1 MLSLPPLPP
10 RPASWVLR
18 SLSWGRLRSLPFMVA
33 LTAVA
38 GLATLG
44 VLLFLLLVVS
54 HNQALYERYYKTL
67 MGVNIGA
74 GGLLLL
80 VISWVVFSLWRRLRR
95 GKFGARLMLKLAF
108 TFALVGLLPG
118 LVMYIVSYQF
128 VVRSIDS
135 WFDQRVEGALQ
146 AGLNLGAG
154 TLDNLTLDLI
164 TQARVASNDWSE
176 VPIYGVGLERFRE
189 QLRAEDVQVWN
200 TQGRLLAS
208 SGASRYELAPQG
220 ADAAV
225 LQELSQRAYATNIEG
240 LDDPEAGEGAK
251 PGRIH
256 LWARLR
262 MGGFTLNSGQGRLLH
277 VVQVVPADLMRN
289 ALQVQN
295 AYREYQERALARE
308 GLRSMYVGT
317 LSLSLILAVFAAIL
331 LAVVLSGRLMRPLM
345 LLSEGVAKVA
355 AGDLQGQAATA
366 RLMRAGDELGD
377 LTQAFA
383 QMTQQLASAQVQK
396 RLSMLALEEA
406 HTYLQTILDN
416 QSSGVI
422 VLDGQ
427 GRILSVNAGATRV
440 LREPMAAYIGQALTA
455 VPQMAQLAEKVRA
468 LFMAQA
474 DEPQGGAL
482 GEHWE
487 KTFVLQDATEL
498 TQDTTAPGV
507 EHGASNQQQARTI
520 LARGVLLPLREQGDG
535 EMADTASAFGAWG
548 AAQRPALGRHLL
560 VLDDISATVSA
571 QRSQAWADVARR
583 LAHEIKNPLT
593 PIQLSA
599 ERLEMKLEGKLQGA
613 DAQLLRKS
621 VATIVDQV
629 AALKRLVDEF
639 REYARLPAAQL
650 QATDLGALLADM
662 AQLYAHAVVPVQWQ
676 VPPHLPPIMG
686 DAQQL
691 RQVVHNLVQNAQDAA
706 LSRYEADCAHA
717 NTSVSAE
724 GVSLV
729 LPALVQVQAHISSSG
744 ERLRLVVRDNGSGF
758 PQAILQRAFEPYIT
772 TKAKGTGLGLAVVK
786 KIADEHHARLEIA
799 NLAPADAALQGEAG
813 DARVQG
819 AQISLSFALAKA
831 QDATPTSAEFK
842 ARAET

>member
-10 RPASWVLR
+10 RPARWLLR
-18 SLSWGRLRSLPFMVA
+18 TLSWGRLRSLPFMVA

-67 MGVNIGA
+67 MGINIGA
-74 GGLLLL
+74 GLLLL
-80 VISWVVFSLWRRLRR
+80 LIISWVVLSLWRRLRK

-118 LVMYIVSYQF
+118 LVMYVVSYQF
-128 VVRSIDS
+128 VVRSIES

-164 TQARVASNDWSE
+164 SQARVATSDWSE
-176 VPIYGVGLERFRE
+176 VPIYGSGLERFRE
-189 QLRAEDVQVWN
+189 QLRAEDVQIWSN
-200 TQGRLLAS
+200 QGRLLAA
-208 SGASRYELAPQG
+208 SGASRFELAPQG
-220 ADAAV
+220 ADASV
-225 LQELSQRAYATNIEG
+225 LQELNQRGYTTSIEG
-240 LDDPEAGEGAK
+240 LDDPDVGLPK

-262 MGGFTLNSGQGRLLH
+262 AGSFSLGSGQGRLLH

-331 LAVVLSGRLMRPLM
+331 LAVILSGRLMRPLM

-355 AGDLQGQAATA
+355 AGDLQGQTATA

-383 QMTQQLASAQVQK
+383 QMTQQLATAQVQK

-427 GRILSVNAGATRV
+427 GHILSVNAGATRV
-440 LREPMAAYIGQALTA
+440 LREPLAAFIGQPLAA
-455 VPQMAQLAEKVRA
+455 VPHMAELADKSRA

-474 DEPQGGAL
+474 DESQGGL

-487 KTFVLQDATEL
+487 KTFVLQDEATP
-498 TQDTTAPGV
+498 AMP
-507 EHGASNQQQARTI
+507 EHGASSSQARTI
-520 LARGVLLPLREQGDG
+520 LARGVLLPQRELRDG
-535 EMADTASAFGAWG
+535 EAAAVAFDSPWG
-548 AAQRPALGRHLL
+548 ADEQTALGRHLL

-571 QRSQAWADVARR
+571 QRSQAWAEVARR

-613 DAQLLRKS
+613 DAQLVHKS
-621 VATIVDQV
+621 VGTIVDQV
-629 AALKRLVDEF
+629 AALKRLVNEF
-639 REYARLPAAQL
+639 SQYARLPAAQL
-650 QATDLGALLADM
+650 QAMDLGALLGDM
-662 AQLYAHAVVPVQWQ
+662 AQLYAHAVVPVRWQ
-676 VPPHLPPIMG
+676 VPPHLPAIMG

-706 LSRYEADCAHA
+706 LSRYEADCATVGA
-717 NTSVSAE
+717 AQA
-724 GVSLV
+724 
-729 LPALVQVQAHISSSG
+729 LPAQVEVQAQISSSG
-744 ERLRLVVRDNGSGF
+744 ERLRLLVRDNGAGF
-758 PQAILQRAFEPYIT
+758 PTAILQRAFEPYIT

-786 KIADEHHARLEIA
+786 KIADEHHARLEIV
-799 NLAPADAALQGEAG
+799 NLLASDALQGSDTA
-813 DARVQG
+813 AASVLG
-819 AQISLSFALAKA
+819 AQISLSFALLKK
-831 QDATPTSAEFK
+831 PETSLQTA
-842 ARAET
+842 

>member
-1 MLSLPPLPP
+1 MQTLPPLPP
-10 RPASWVLR
+10 RLVRWLLR
-18 SLSWGRLRSLPFMVA
+18 SVWWGRLRSLPFMVT

-54 HNQALYERYYKTL
+54 HNQALYERYYKAL

-74 GGLLLL
+74 GVVLLGII
-80 VISWVVFSLWRRLRR
+80 VWVVFSLWRRLRK

-118 LVMYIVSYQF
+118 LVMYVVSYQF
-128 VVRSIDS
+128 VVRSIES

-146 AGLNLGAG
+146 AGLSLGVG

-164 TQARVASNDWSE
+164 TQTKVASNDWSE
-176 VPIYGVGLERFRE
+176 VPIYGSGLERFRE
-189 QLRAEDVQVWN
+189 QLRAEDVQVWSA
-200 TQGRLLAS
+200 QGRLLAS

-225 LQELSQRAYATNIEG
+225 LQELAQRGYTTSIEG
-240 LDDPEAGEGAK
+240 LDEPDSGAGASVLSV
-251 PGRIH
+251 GRIH

-262 MGGFTLNSGQGRLLH
+262 GSELSFSSNNKRILH
-277 VVQVVPADLMRN
+277 VVQVVPTDLMSN

-331 LAVVLSGRLMRPLM
+331 LAVILSGRLMRPLM

-366 RLMRAGDELGD
+366 RLMSVGDELGD

-383 QMTQQLASAQVQK
+383 QMTQQLATAQVQK
-396 RLSMLALEEA
+396 RRSMLALEEA
-406 HTYLQTILDN
+406 RTYLQTILDH
-416 QSSGVI
+416 QSAGVM
-422 VLDGQ
+422 VLDAQ
-427 GRILSVNAGATRV
+427 GKILSVNAGATRV
-440 LREPMAAYIGQALTA
+440 LREPMAAYIGQALSA
-455 VPQMAQLAEKVRA
+455 VPNMAELADKAKQLFA
-468 LFMAQA
+468 AQA
-474 DEPQGGAL
+474 DETAGAAVQEVAPS
-482 GEHWE
+482 EHWE
-487 KTFVLQDATEL
+487 TTFVLAADAQE
-498 TQDTTAPGV
+498 AESEYGI
-507 EHGASNQQQARTI
+507 GAQQARTI
-520 LARGVLLPLREQGDG
+520 LARGVLLPWR
-535 EMADTASAFGAWG
+535 ADMSADMGFSPWDASPTGQHMPGAG
-548 AAQRPALGRHLL
+548 LGRHLL

-571 QRSQAWADVARR
+571 QRSQAWAEVARR

-599 ERLEMKLEGKLQGA
+599 ERLEMKLGGKLEGA
-613 DAQLLRKS
+613 DALLLQKS
-621 VATIVDQV
+621 VKTIVDQV

-650 QATDLGALLADM
+650 QATDLGVLLADM
-662 AQLYAHAVVPVQWQ
+662 AQLYARAVVPVQWQ
-676 VPPHLPPIMG
+676 IAAGLPAIMG

-691 RQVVHNLVQNAQDAA
+691 RQVIHNLVQNAQDAA
-706 LSRYEADCAHA
+706 LARYEAELAA
-717 NTSVSAE
+717 NAATP
-724 GVSLV
+724 
-729 LPALVQVQAHISSSG
+729 LPAQVQVELRLSHSG
-744 ERLRLVVRDNGSGF
+744 ERVRLFVRDNGAGF
-758 PQAILQRAFEPYIT
+758 PAAILQRAFEPYVT

-786 KIADEHHARLEIA
+786 KIADEHHARLEIV
-799 NLAPADAALQGEAG
+799 NLPVQTGAAELPPPPI
-813 DARVQG
+813 QG
-819 AQISLSFALAKA
+819 AQISLSFALAKVDTD
-831 QDATPTSAEFK
+831 QST
-842 ARAET
+842 

>member
-1 MLSLPPLPP
+1 MQPLAAIPPHYT
-10 RPASWVLR
+10 RWFFKMAW
-18 SLSWGRLRSLPFMVA
+18 WNKLRSLPFMVA

-67 MGVNIGA
+67 MAVNIGA
-74 GGLLLL
+74 GSVLLL
-80 VISWVVFSLWRRLRR
+80 VIAWVVWSLWRRLRK

-118 LVMYIVSYQF
+118 LVMYVVSYQF
-128 VVRSIDS
+128 VVRSIES

-146 AGLNLGAG
+146 AGLNLGVG

-176 VPIYGVGLERFRE
+176 VPIYGTGLERFRE

-208 SGASRYELAPQG
+208 SGASRFELAPQG

-225 LQELSQRAYATNIEG
+225 LHELAQRGYTTSIEG
-240 LDDPEAGEGAK
+240 LDDPEAGAA
-251 PGRIH
+251 PMAGRIH

-262 MGGFTLNSGQGRLLH
+262 AGSLSLSSGQGRLLH
-277 VVQVVPADLMRN
+277 VVQIVPADLMRN

-331 LAVVLSGRLMRPLM
+331 LAVILSGRLMRPLM

-366 RLMRAGDELGD
+366 RLMRSGDELGE
-377 LTQAFA
+377 LTLAFA
-383 QMTQQLASAQVQK
+383 QMTQQLAAAQVQK
-396 RLSMLALEEA
+396 RRSMLALEEA
-406 HTYLQTILDN
+406 HTYLQTILDH
-416 QSSGVI
+416 QSAGVI
-422 VLDGQ
+422 VLDGE
-427 GRILSVNAGATRV
+427 GKILSANAGATRV
-440 LREPMAAYIGQALTA
+440 LREPVSAYIGQALAA
-455 VPQMAQLAEKVRA
+455 VPHMAELAQKVRA
-468 LFMAQA
+468 LFVAQA
-474 DEPQGGAL
+474 DELHSAAL
-482 GEHWE
+482 AAEHWE
-487 KTFVLQDATEL
+487 KTFVLQDSSEDLRPEYGAN
-498 TQDTTAPGV
+498 TQDV
-507 EHGASNQQQARTI
+507 RTI
-520 LARGVLLPLREQGDG
+520 LARGVLLPQAAEVDMEPWSGGHGQ
-535 EMADTASAFGAWG
+535 G
-548 AAQRPALGRHLL
+548 AAGGLNPALGRHLL

-571 QRSQAWADVARR
+571 QRSQAWADIARR

-599 ERLEMKLEGKLQGA
+599 ERLEMKLEDKLQGA

-639 REYARLPAAQL
+639 REYARLPAAHL
-650 QATDLGALLADM
+650 QATDLAELLSDM

-676 VPPHLPPIMG
+676 VAADLPVIMG

-706 LSRYEADCAHA
+706 LSRYEGECAAAA
-717 NTSVSAE
+717 NAE
-724 GVSLV
+724 AAAAVPPAQVLV
-729 LPALVQVQAHISSSG
+729 LARPSSSG
-744 ERLRLVVRDNGSGF
+744 ERVHLVVRDNGSGF
-758 PQAILQRAFEPYIT
+758 PSAILQRAFEPYIT
-772 TKAKGTGLGLAVVK
+772 TKTKGTGLGLAVVK
-786 KIADEHHARLEIA
+786 KIADEHHARLEII
-799 NLAPADAALQGEAG
+799 NLMPPDEAG
-813 DARVQG
+813 VASAGAKAAG
-819 AQISLSFALAKA
+819 AQITLSFALAKNA
-831 QDATPTSAEFK
+831 EQATQA
-842 ARAET
+842 

>member
-1 MLSLPPLPP
+1 MLPLPPLPP
-10 RPASWVLR
+10 RPARWVLR
-18 SLSWGRLRSLPFMVA
+18 SLSWSRVRSLPFMVA

-44 VLLFLLLVVS
+44 VLLFLLLAVS

-67 MGVNIGA
+67 MGINIGA
-74 GGLLLL
+74 GLLLL
-80 VISWVVFSLWRRLRR
+80 IIISWVVFSLWRRLRK

-118 LVMYIVSYQF
+118 LVMYVVSYQF
-128 VVRSIDS
+128 VVRSIES

-164 TQARVASNDWSE
+164 NQARVASNDWSE
-176 VPIYGVGLERFRE
+176 VPIYGSGLERFRE
-189 QLRAEDVQVWN
+189 QLRAEDVQVW
-200 TQGRLLAS
+200 TSQGRLLAA
-208 SGASRYELAPQG
+208 SGASRFELAPQG

-225 LQELSQRAYATNIEG
+225 LQELSQRGYTTSIEG
-240 LDDPEAGEGAK
+240 LDDPDAGLSRS
-251 PGRIH
+251 GRIH
-256 LWARLR
+256 LWARMR
-262 MGGFTLNSGQGRLLH
+262 AGSYSLNRGQGRLLH

-331 LAVVLSGRLMRPLM
+331 LAVILSGRLMRPLM

-383 QMTQQLASAQVQK
+383 QMTQQLATAQVQK

-406 HTYLQTILDN
+406 HTYLQTILDT

-422 VLDGQ
+422 VLDGK
-427 GRILSVNAGATRV
+427 GHILSVNAGATRV
-440 LREPMAAYIGQALTA
+440 LREPLAAFIGQPLAA
-455 VPQMAQLAEKVRA
+455 VPHMAELAEKARV

-474 DEPQGGAL
+474 DESQEQAL

-487 KTFVLQDATEL
+487 TTFVLQDDAL
-498 TQDTTAPGV
+498 APQP
-507 EHGASNQQQARTI
+507 EHGASSSQARTI
-520 LARGVLLPLREQGDG
+520 LARGVLLPRREQGDG
-535 EMADTASAFGAWG
+535 ETGASAFSTWDE
-548 AAQRPALGRHLL
+548 RPALGRHLL

-571 QRSQAWADVARR
+571 QRSQAWAEVARR

-599 ERLEMKLEGKLQGA
+599 ERLEMKLEGKLQPA
-613 DAQLLRKS
+613 DAQLLHKS
-621 VATIVDQV
+621 VTTIVDQV
-629 AALKRLVDEF
+629 SALKRLVDEF

-650 QATDLGALLADM
+650 QATDLAALLADM

-676 VPPHLPPIMG
+676 IAPQLPPIMA

-706 LSRYEADCAHA
+706 LSRYEAECAHTHHAA
-717 NTSVSAE
+717 NAQGHV
-724 GVSLV
+724 VR
-729 LPALVQVQAHISSSG
+729 PAQVLVQAYISNSG
-744 ERLRLVVRDNGSGF
+744 ERLRLLVSDNGSGF
-758 PQAILQRAFEPYIT
+758 PPAILQRAFEPYIT
-772 TKAKGTGLGLAVVK
+772 TKTKGTGLGLAVVK
-786 KIADEHHARLEIA
+786 KIADEHHARLEIVNLVSNPSGADSHQA
-799 NLAPADAALQGEAG
+799 NVASAIS
-813 DARVQG
+813 G
-819 AQISLSFALAKA
+819 AQISLSFAVIKNSAA
-831 QDATPTSAEFK
+831 PQDLKP
-842 ARAET
+842 

>member
-1 MLSLPPLPP
+1 MLTLPPLPP
-10 RPASWVLR
+10 RPARWVLR

-38 GLATLG
+38 SLATLG

-74 GGLLLL
+74 GVLLLL
-80 VISWVVFSLWRRLRR
+80 VISWVVFSLWRRLRK

-118 LVMYIVSYQF
+118 LVMYVVSYQF
-128 VVRSIDS
+128 VVRSIES

-154 TLDNLTLDLI
+154 TLDNLTLDLVS
-164 TQARVASNDWSE
+164 QARAASSDWSE
-176 VPIYGVGLERFRE
+176 VPIYGTGLDRFRE

-200 TQGRLLAS
+200 GQGRLL
-208 SGASRYELAPQG
+208 GASGTSRFELAPQG
-220 ADAAV
+220 ADASV
-225 LQELSQRAYATNIEG
+225 LHELAGRGYTTTIEG
-240 LDDPEAGEGAK
+240 LDDPEAAAPK
-251 PGRIH
+251 AGRIH

-262 MGGFTLNSGQGRLLH
+262 SGSLSLNSGQGRLLH
-277 VVQVVPADLMRN
+277 VVQIVPSDLMRN

-331 LAVVLSGRLMRPLM
+331 LAVILSGRLMRPLL

-383 QMTQQLASAQVQK
+383 QMTQQLATAQVQK

-427 GRILSVNAGATRV
+427 GHILSVNAGATRV
-440 LREPMAAYIGQALTA
+440 LREPLAAFIGQTLAA
-455 VPQMAQLAEKVRA
+455 VPNMAELADKARA

-474 DEPQGGAL
+474 DESFNADV

-487 KTFVLQDATEL
+487 RTFVLQDDAA
-498 TQDTTAPGV
+498 DPV
-507 EHGASNQQQARTI
+507 SEHSASTGGARTI
-520 LARGVLLPLREQGDG
+520 LARGVLLPQRDRADAGAGDANFNPWGDAEQ
-535 EMADTASAFGAWG
+535 A
-548 AAQRPALGRHLL
+548 ALGRHLL

-571 QRSQAWADVARR
+571 QRSQAWAEVARR

-599 ERLEMKLEGKLQGA
+599 ERLEMKLQDKLQGA
-613 DAQLLRKS
+613 EAQLLHKS

-650 QATDLGALLADM
+650 QPTDLGGLLGDM

-676 VPPHLPPIMG
+676 VPPDLPAIMG

-706 LSRYEADCAHA
+706 LSRYEADCVQSGAGA
-717 NTSVSAE
+717 GAGSA
-724 GVSLV
+724 VDMADIK
-729 LPALVQVQAHISSSG
+729 PAQVQVQAQLSSSG
-744 ERLRLVVRDNGSGF
+744 ERLRLLVRDNGSGF
-758 PQAILQRAFEPYIT
+758 PAAILQRAFEPYIT

-786 KIADEHHARLEIA
+786 KIADEHHARLEINNLLPPEDA
-799 NLAPADAALQGEAG
+799 NAKDGAKTPEIQGSKAL
-813 DARVQG
+813 G
-819 AQISLSFALAKA
+819 AQISLSFALAKSVA
-831 QDATPTSAEFK
+831 ASA
-842 ARAET
+842 

>member
-1 MLSLPPLPP
+1 MPLLPSSFP
-10 RPASWVLR
+10 RSVPWLGR

-38 GLATLG
+38 GLVTLG

-67 MGVNIGA
+67 MAVNIAA
-74 GGLLLL
+74 GVLLLV
-80 VISWVVFSLWRRLRR
+80 VISWVVWGLWRRLRK

-118 LVMYIVSYQF
+118 LVMYVVSYQF
-128 VVRSIDS
+128 VVRSIES

-146 AGLNLGAG
+146 AGLSLGAG

-164 TQARVASNDWSE
+164 SQARAASNDWTE
-176 VPIYGVGLERFRE
+176 VPLYGSGLERFRE

-208 SGASRYELAPQG
+208 SGASRFELAPQG

-225 LQELSQRAYATNIEG
+225 QQELAQRGYTTSIEG
-240 LDDPEAGEGAK
+240 LDEPEAAAPK
-251 PGRIH
+251 LGRIH

-262 MGGFTLNSGQGRLLH
+262 AGSFSLSSGQGRLLH

-295 AYREYQERALARE
+295 AYREYQERALGRE

-317 LSLSLILAVFAAIL
+317 LTLSLILAVFAAIL
-331 LAVVLSGRLMRPLM
+331 LAVILSGRLMRPLM

-355 AGDLQGQAATA
+355 AGDLQGQAAMA

-383 QMTQQLASAQVQK
+383 QMTQQLAAAQEQK

-406 HTYLQTILDN
+406 RTDLQTIMDN

-422 VLDGQ
+422 VLDSQ
-427 GRILSVNAGATRV
+427 GRILSVNVGVTRV
-440 LREPMAAYIGQALTA
+440 LRQPFGAFIGQPLAQ
-455 VPQMAQLAEKVRA
+455 VPHMAELAEKSRA

-474 DEPQGGAL
+474 DHAHDANAL
-482 GEHWE
+482 EHWE
-487 KTFVLQDATEL
+487 KTFVLEDA
-498 TQDTTAPGV
+498 APV
-507 EHGASNQQQARTI
+507 SASAPVHGSDSRQARTI
-520 LARGVLLPLREQGDG
+520 LARGVLLPQRDMGD
-535 EMADTASAFGAWG
+535 EDPTAANASAFGSG
-548 AAQRPALGRHLL
+548 PQPALGRHLL

-571 QRSQAWADVARR
+571 QRSQAWADIARR

-613 DAQLLRKS
+613 DAQLVHKS
-621 VATIVDQV
+621 VGTIVDQV
-629 AALKRLVDEF
+629 AALKRLVNEF
-639 REYARLPAAQL
+639 SEYARLPAAEL
-650 QATDLGALLADM
+650 QAMDLGALLGDM
-662 AQLYAHAVVPVQWQ
+662 AQLYARAVVPVQWQ
-676 VPPHLPPIMG
+676 VPTTLPAIMG

-706 LSRYEADCAHA
+706 LSRYEADCATVGA
-717 NTSVSAE
+717 ARAE
-724 GVSLV
+724 
-729 LPALVQVQAHISSSG
+729 PAQVQVIAHISTSG
-744 ERLRLVVRDNGSGF
+744 ERLRLLVRDNGNGF
-758 PQAILQRAFEPYIT
+758 PTEILQRAFEPYIT

-786 KIADEHHARLEIA
+786 KIADEHHARLEIT
-799 NLAPADAALQGEAG
+799 NLSATDAQQ
-813 DARVQG
+813 DAQQDAQIRPGKVLG
-819 AQISLSFALAKA
+819 AQVSLSFALPK
-831 QDATPTSAEFK
+831 QETAT
-842 ARAET
+842 

>member
-1 MLSLPPLPP
+1 MLPLPTLPP
-10 RPASWVLR
+10 RPSRWLWRSWSLR
-18 SLSWGRLRSLPFMVA
+18 RLRSLPFMVA
-33 LTAVA
+33 LTTVA
-38 GLATLG
+38 SLLTLG

-74 GGLLLL
+74 GLLLLL
-80 VISWVVFSLWRRLRR
+80 VLSWVVFSLWRRLRK

-118 LVMYIVSYQF
+118 LVMYVVSYQF
-128 VVRSIDS
+128 VVRSIES

-164 TQARVASNDWSE
+164 SQARAASNDWSE
-176 VPIYGVGLERFRE
+176 VPIYGAGLERFRE
-189 QLRAEDVQVWN
+189 QLRAEDVQVWS

-208 SGASRYELAPQG
+208 SGASRFELAPQG
-220 ADAAV
+220 ADATL
-225 LQELSQRAYATNIEG
+225 LQELAVRGYTTNIEG
-240 LDDPEAGEGAK
+240 LDDPEASAPK

-262 MGGFTLNSGQGRLLH
+262 TGSLSLSSGQGRLLH

-331 LAVVLSGRLMRPLM
+331 LAVILSGRLMRPLM

-383 QMTQQLASAQVQK
+383 QMTQQLAAAQVQK

-406 HTYLQTILDN
+406 RTYLQTILDN

-427 GRILSVNAGATRV
+427 GHILSVNAGATRV
-440 LREPMAAYIGQALTA
+440 LREPLAAFIGQPLAA
-455 VPQMAQLAEKVRA
+455 VPQMAELAAKARA

-474 DEPQGGAL
+474 DAVQGAGLA
-482 GEHWE
+482 EHWE
-487 KTFVLQDATEL
+487 KTFVLQDESA
-498 TQDTTAPGV
+498 APNT
-507 EHGASNQQQARTI
+507 EHGANNSQARTI
-520 LARGVLLPLREQGDG
+520 LARGVLLPQRDSSEAEGDVV
-535 EMADTASAFGAWG
+535 SFNPWG
-548 AAQRPALGRHLL
+548 QQSVLGRHLL

-571 QRSQAWADVARR
+571 QRSQAWAEVARR

-613 DAQLLRKS
+613 DAQLVHKS
-621 VATIVDQV
+621 VGTIVDQV

-650 QATDLGALLADM
+650 QPTDLAALLGDM
-662 AQLYAHAVVPVQWQ
+662 AQLYARAVVPVQWQ
-676 VPPHLPPIMG
+676 VPPDLPAIMG

-706 LSRYEADCAHA
+706 LSRYEAEAAKVADGSIAP
-717 NTSVSAE
+717 T
-724 GVSLV
+724 
-729 LPALVQVQAHISSSG
+729 PAKVQVQLQPSSSG
-744 ERLRLVVRDNGSGF
+744 ERLRLLVRDNGSGF
-758 PQAILQRAFEPYIT
+758 PAAILQRAFEPYIT

-786 KIADEHHARLEIA
+786 KIADEHHARLEIS
-799 NLAPADAALQGEAG
+799 NLLAPEAAPEAASETGETKAT
-813 DARVQG
+813 AAVLG
-819 AQISLSFALAKA
+819 AQVSLSFALMK
-831 QDATPTSAEFK
+831 DAPSPV
-842 ARAET
+842 